1 MAKSMCSGCRHWEL
15 LETFYNGSF
24 HYCDKF
30 GTYELKLRKEL
41 CGGRHY
47 EKIDLKNV

>member
-1 MAKSMCSGCRHWEL
+1 MAKSFCSGCIHWEL
-15 LETFYNGSF
+15 LETFYSGRF

-41 CGGRHY
+41 CGGKHY
-47 EKIDLKNV
+47 GKEETI